1 MLKVRLE
8 YVHPWTNHAGFYLAR
23 ARGLYAERGLDV
35 DFISGDFYRGD
46 PACLVERGEVDIA
59 LVRLNQLLFHQQGES
74 SLTSCAVMNQCQIGG
89 IITNKASGIRRFRDL
104 EGKRVCIP
112 MGVARLYTEL

>member
-46 PACLVERGEVDIA
+46 PACLVERGE
-59 LVRLNQLLFHQQGES
+59 F
-74 SLTSCAVMNQCQIGG
+74 C
-89 IITNKASGIRRFRDL
+89 
-104 EGKRVCIP
+104 
-112 MGVARLYTEL
+112 

>member
-46 PACLVERGEVDIA
+46 PSCLVERGEVDIA

-74 SLTSCAVMNQCQIGG
+74 
-89 IITNKASGIRRFRDL
+89 
-104 EGKRVCIP
+104 
-112 MGVARLYTEL
+112 